1 MIKLYQNSKETNYH
15 TAFSINNVSVL
26 KWLNIE
32 HFKRDIWINFT
43 NKIKSCLMNID
54 YPLYNCYTFYCF
66 CYCLLMLNRMQKY
79 LKLSF
84 AILPPIKTYM
94 LVAEEIIPY

>member
-43 NKIKSCLMNID
+43 NKIKS
-54 YPLYNCYTFYCF
+54 
-66 CYCLLMLNRMQKY
+66 
-79 LKLSF
+79 
-84 AILPPIKTYM
+84 
-94 LVAEEIIPY
+94 